1 MNRFLN
7 RVTTLF
13 LMLLSVIPLVH
24 LILCSFELEADQRLP
39 LFLLAAVLFC
49 WLVFSFL
56 PYKLPGLLLCAA
68 LTALFCFGRRE
79 LLAAQFNDILD
90 RVAVTYYLRFGSN
103 ENFTLISQ
111 VQSHTEALLIL
122 GLVMAALLGLA
133 LNSREERVFL
143 SMLVCTPVTFLC
155 LLVCGNIPAW
165 IMLCLSLSTVLLLCT
180 GRLFERDSNLG
191 RSFFVL
197 ILPVTLMLC
206 GLLTF
211 KGPASYNYDRQDRSL
226 LQLAQAFTNRLT
238 AAFNQVD
245 GEVLPVNVLTP
256 NDNGS
261 IPNEEN
267 DRWNDGAGRLD
278 VAAVTDENQLQ
289 EVLMRVTAGRDG
301 HVYLRHCSYGGYTG
315 TGWGTAPE
323 YPGGTVPN
331 FAARAVESSGMA
343 ETEEVLIELVAAGS
357 SLLYL
362 PYYTAVDFDSDAYAN
377 GSGIEYSLRHM
388 SYEGSYRVLSLPA
401 NLRDAELAYRQ
412 FVYSSY
418 LSLPESTR
426 DALLDI
432 AEENALNGDDVL
444 ESVSLVAEFVRNSA
458 VYNIDTQP
466 YPSEDYAV
474 YLLTEGTEG
483 YCVHFATAVA
493 AMYRALGIPARI
505 VSGVLAETVAD
516 TPVEVRRLNEH
527 AWVEVYLDGTG
538 WLPVEV
544 TPGSADG
551 SGEGSS
557 GQSAEAAL
565 PGGED
570 SQPTPEPLPSS
581 AEENGG
587 GASGSNSTERETV
600 TEPSPGSGES
610 APLLLIIPF
619 LLLLLA
625 IPALWYLVRRRWWK
639 RQLSGERNQ
648 AAIAIWRCARRI
660 CSFGGEMPPVIA
672 QTAQRAFYGRGL
684 AGDHELDAPRQALE
698 QLREDIYR
706 SLPWYKKL
714 IFQYLQGLK

>member
-7 RVTTLF
+7 RLSTLF

-24 LILCSFELEADQRLP
+24 LFLFSFGLEADQRLP

-49 WLVFSFL
+49 SLVFSLL

-68 LTALFCFGRRE
+68 LIVLFCIGRRE
-79 LLAAQFNDILD
+79 LLSAQFNDILD
-90 RVAVTYYLRFGSN
+90 RMAVTYYLRFGTN
-103 ENFTLISQ
+103 EEVSLISQ

-122 GLVMAALLGLA
+122 GLVLAVLLGLS

-143 SMLVCTPVTFLC
+143 SMLVCVPAALLC
-155 LLVCGNIPAW
+155 LLVNGLVPAW
-165 IMLCLSLSTVLLLCT
+165 IMLCLSLFAALLFCT
-180 GRLFERDSNLG
+180 GRIQERDGNLG

-197 ILPVTLMLC
+197 FLPAAFLLC
-206 GLLTF
+206 GLLLF
-211 KGPASYNYDRQDRSL
+211 KGPENYDYNRQPKSL
-226 LQLAQAFTNRLT
+226 TALAQDLSGSLSALFRPSE
-238 AAFNQVD
+238 
-245 GEVLPVNVLTP
+245 GETLPVSVLFPTEDGTAP
-256 NDNGS
+256 TGDS
-261 IPNEEN
+261 
-267 DRWNDGAGRLD
+267 RQSDGAGRLD
-278 VAAVTDENQLQ
+278 ASAITEEEQLQ
-289 EVLMRVTAGRDG
+289 DVLLRLTAERGG
-301 HVYLRHCSYGGYTG
+301 QLYLRRCSFGSYTG

-323 YPGGTVPN
+323 YPVGSVLN
-331 FAARAVESSGMA
+331 FAARAVENSGLA
-343 ETEEVLIELVAAGS
+343 ETEEIRIELVGDDTG
-357 SLLYL
+357 LLYL
-362 PYYTAVDFDSDAYAN
+362 PYYTGSDFDSDA
-377 GSGIEYSLRHM
+377 GIQSSERSYSLTRM
-388 SYEGSYRVLSLPA
+388 VYEGSYRALALPRE
-401 NLRDAELAYRQ
+401 LRDAELSYRQ
-412 FVYSSY
+412 FVYSNY
-418 LSLPESTR
+418 LALPESSKA
-426 DALLDI
+426 ALLAI
-432 AEENALNGDDVL
+432 AGENALQTGDVL
-444 ESVSLVAEFVRNSA
+444 ESVSRVAEFVRGSA
-458 VYNIDTQP
+458 AYNIFTQP

-483 YCVHFATAVA
+483 YCVHFATAAA
-493 AMYRALGIPARI
+493 AMYRALGIPARLVTGI
-505 VSGVLAETVAD
+505 LAEAVAG

-527 AWVEVYLDGTG
+527 AWVEVYIDGTG

-565 PGGED
+565 LGGED

-587 GASGSNSTERETV
+587 SASGSNSTERETA

-610 APLLLIIPF
+610 APLLLILPI

-714 IFQYLQGLK
+714 IFQYLHGLK

>member
-56 PYKLPGLLLCAA
+56 PYKLPGLLPCAA

-143 SMLVCTPVTFLC
+143 SMLVCIPVTLLC

-165 IMLCLSLSTVLLLCT
+165 IMLCLSLFAVLLLCT

-267 DRWNDGAGRLD
+267 DRWSDGAGRLD
-278 VAAVTDENQLQ
+278 VAAVTDEDQLQ
-289 EVLMRVTAGRDG
+289 DVLMRVTAGRDG

-323 YPGGTVPN
+323 YPGDSVPN
-331 FAARAVESSGMA
+331 FAARAVENSGVA
-343 ETEEVLIELVAAGS
+343 ETEEVRIELVAAGS

-377 GSGIEYSLRHM
+377 GSGIEYSLTHM

-412 FVYSSY
+412 FVYGSY

-483 YCVHFATAVA
+483 YCVHFATAAA
-493 AMYRALGIPARI
+493 AMYRALGIPARL

-527 AWVEVYLDGTG
+527 AWVEVYLDGIG

-544 TPGSADG
+544 TPGTLDG
-551 SGEGSS
+551 SV
-557 GQSAEAAL
+557 
-565 PGGED
+565 
-570 SQPTPEPLPSS
+570 
-581 AEENGG
+581 GG
-587 GASGSNSTERETV
+587 GREEPAETAQPDAGESQSTPV
-600 TEPSPGSGES
+600 PVPSPAPDSGNES
-610 APLLLIIPF
+610 GAERNPIRADTKQPDTGGISTQV
-619 LLLLLA
+619 LLA
-625 IPALWYLVRRRWWK
+625 LLAVLALLAAPFLWYLGRRQRWK
-639 RQLSGERNQ
+639 KQLGGERNK
-648 AAIAIWRCARRI
+648 AAISIWRCAKRI
-660 CSFGGEMPPVIA
+660 CSFGGNMPPVIA
-672 QTAQRAFYGRGL
+672 QNAQRAFYGRGL
-684 AGDHELDAPRQALE
+684 ESANELKAGRQALE
-698 QLREDIYR
+698 QLREETY
-706 SLPWYKKL
+706 STLPWHKKM
-714 IFQYLQGLK
+714 IFKYVHGLK

>member
-56 PYKLPGLLLCAA
+56 PYKLPGLLPCAA

-103 ENFTLISQ
+103 EHFTLISQ

-143 SMLVCTPVTFLC
+143 SMLVCIPVTLLC

-165 IMLCLSLSTVLLLCT
+165 IMLCLSLFAVLLLCT

-267 DRWNDGAGRLD
+267 DRWSDGAGRLD
-278 VAAVTDENQLQ
+278 VAAVTDEDQLQ
-289 EVLMRVTAGRDG
+289 DVLMRVTAGRDG

-323 YPGGTVPN
+323 YPGGSVPN
-331 FAARAVESSGMA
+331 FAARAVENSGVA
-343 ETEEVLIELVAAGS
+343 ETEEVRIELVAAGS

-377 GSGIEYSLRHM
+377 GSGIEYSLTHM

-412 FVYSSY
+412 FVYGSY

-483 YCVHFATAVA
+483 YCVHFATAAA
-493 AMYRALGIPARI
+493 AMYRALGIPARL

-527 AWVEVYLDGTG
+527 AWVEVYLDGIG

-544 TPGSADG
+544 TPGTLDG
-551 SGEGSS
+551 SV
-557 GQSAEAAL
+557 
-565 PGGED
+565 
-570 SQPTPEPLPSS
+570 
-581 AEENGG
+581 GG
-587 GASGSNSTERETV
+587 GREEPAETAQPDAGESQSTPV
-600 TEPSPGSGES
+600 PVPSPAPDSGNES
-610 APLLLIIPF
+610 GAERNPIRADTKQPDTGGISTQV
-619 LLLLLA
+619 LLA
-625 IPALWYLVRRRWWK
+625 LLAVLALLAAPFLWYLGRRQRWK
-639 RQLSGERNQ
+639 KQLGGERNK
-648 AAIAIWRCARRI
+648 AAISIWRCAKRI
-660 CSFGGEMPPVIA
+660 CSFGGNMPPVIA
-672 QTAQRAFYGRGL
+672 QNAQRAFYGRGL
-684 AGDHELDAPRQALE
+684 ESANELKAGRQALE
-698 QLREDIYR
+698 QLREETY
-706 SLPWYKKL
+706 STLPWHKKM
-714 IFQYLQGLK
+714 IFKYVHGLK

>member
-7 RVTTLF
+7 RLSTLF

-24 LILCSFELEADQRLP
+24 LFLFSFGLEADQRLP

-49 WLVFSFL
+49 SLVFSLL

-68 LTALFCFGRRE
+68 LIVLFCIGRRE
-79 LLAAQFNDILD
+79 LLSAQFNDILD
-90 RVAVTYYLRFGSN
+90 RMAVTYYLRFGTN
-103 ENFTLISQ
+103 EEVSLISQ
-111 VQSHTEALLIL
+111 VQGHTEALLIL
-122 GLVMAALLGLA
+122 GLVLAVLLGLS

-143 SMLVCTPVTFLC
+143 SMLVCVPAALLC
-155 LLVCGNIPAW
+155 LLVNGLVPAW
-165 IMLCLSLSTVLLLCT
+165 IMLCLSLFAALLFCT
-180 GRLFERDSNLG
+180 GRIQERDGNLG

-197 ILPVTLMLC
+197 FLPAAFLLC
-206 GLLTF
+206 GLLLF
-211 KGPASYNYDRQDRSL
+211 KGPENYDYNRQPKSL
-226 LQLAQAFTNRLT
+226 TALAQDLSGSLSALFRPSE
-238 AAFNQVD
+238 
-245 GEVLPVNVLTP
+245 GETLPVSVLFPTEDGTAP
-256 NDNGS
+256 TGDS
-261 IPNEEN
+261 
-267 DRWNDGAGRLD
+267 RQSDGAGRLD
-278 VAAVTDENQLQ
+278 ASAITEEEQLQ
-289 EVLMRVTAGRDG
+289 DVLLRLTAERGG
-301 HVYLRHCSYGGYTG
+301 QLYLRRCSFGSYTG

-323 YPGGTVPN
+323 YPVGSVLN
-331 FAARAVESSGMA
+331 FAARAVENSGLA
-343 ETEEVLIELVAAGS
+343 ETEEIRIDLVGNDTG
-357 SLLYL
+357 LLYL
-362 PYYTAVDFDSDAYAN
+362 PYYTGSDFDSDA
-377 GSGIEYSLRHM
+377 GIQSSERSYSLTRM
-388 SYEGSYRVLSLPA
+388 VYEGSYRALALPRE
-401 NLRDAELAYRQ
+401 LRDAELSYRQ
-412 FVYSSY
+412 FVYSNY
-418 LSLPESTR
+418 LALPESSKA
-426 DALLDI
+426 ALLAI
-432 AEENALNGDDVL
+432 AGENALQTGDVL
-444 ESVSLVAEFVRNSA
+444 ESVSRVAEFVRGSA
-458 VYNIDTQP
+458 AYNIFTQP

-483 YCVHFATAVA
+483 YCVHFATAAA
-493 AMYRALGIPARI
+493 AMYRALGIPARLVTGI
-505 VSGVLAETVAD
+505 LAEAVAG

-527 AWVEVYLDGTG
+527 AWVEVYIDGTG

-557 GQSAEAAL
+557 GQSAEPAL

-587 GASGSNSTERETV
+587 SASGSNSTERETA

-610 APLLLIIPF
+610 APLLLILPI

-714 IFQYLQGLK
+714 IFQYLHGLK

>member
-56 PYKLPGLLLCAA
+56 PYKLPGLLPCAA
-68 LTALFCFGRRE
+68 LTALFCFGRWE

-143 SMLVCTPVTFLC
+143 SMLVCIPVTLLC

-165 IMLCLSLSTVLLLCT
+165 IMLCLSLFAVLLLCT

-245 GEVLPVNVLTP
+245 GEVLPANVLTP

-267 DRWNDGAGRLD
+267 DRWSDGAGRLD
-278 VAAVTDENQLQ
+278 VAAVTDEDQLQ
-289 EVLMRVTAGRDG
+289 DVLMRVTAGRDG

-323 YPGGTVPN
+323 YPGGSVPN
-331 FAARAVESSGMA
+331 FAARAVENSGVA
-343 ETEEVLIELVAAGS
+343 ETEEVRIELVAAGS

-362 PYYTAVDFDSDAYAN
+362 PYYTAVDFDGDAYAN
-377 GSGIEYSLRHM
+377 GSSNQYSLTRM
-388 SYEGSYRVLSLPA
+388 IYEGSYRSLSLPPA
-401 NLRDAELAYRQ
+401 LRDAELAYRQ
-412 FVYSSY
+412 FVYGSY
-418 LSLPESTR
+418 LSLSESTR

-483 YCVHFATAVA
+483 YCVHFATAAA
-493 AMYRALGIPARI
+493 AMYRALGIPARL

-527 AWVEVYLDGTG
+527 AWVEVYLDGIG

-544 TPGSADG
+544 TPGTLDG
-551 SGEGSS
+551 SV
-557 GQSAEAAL
+557 
-565 PGGED
+565 
-570 SQPTPEPLPSS
+570 
-581 AEENGG
+581 GG
-587 GASGSNSTERETV
+587 GREEPAETAQPDAGESQSTPV
-600 TEPSPGSGES
+600 PVPSPAPDSGNES
-610 APLLLIIPF
+610 GAERNPIRADTKQPDTGGISTQV
-619 LLLLLA
+619 LLA
-625 IPALWYLVRRRWWK
+625 LLAVLALLAAPFLWYLGRRQRWK
-639 RQLSGERNQ
+639 KQLGGERNK
-648 AAIAIWRCARRI
+648 AAISIWRCAKRI
-660 CSFGGEMPPVIA
+660 CSFGGNMPPVIA
-672 QTAQRAFYGRGL
+672 QNAQRAFYGRGL
-684 AGDHELDAPRQALE
+684 ESANELKVGRQALE
-698 QLREDIYR
+698 QLREETY
-706 SLPWYKKL
+706 STLPWHKKM
-714 IFQYLQGLK
+714 IFKYVHGLK

>member
-24 LILCSFELEADQRLP
+24 LILCSFELDADQRLP
-39 LFLLAAVLFC
+39 LFLLMAVLFC

-56 PYKLPGLLLCAA
+56 PYKLPGLLLCAT

-103 ENFTLISQ
+103 EHFTLISQ
-111 VQSHTEALLIL
+111 VQSYTEALLIL

-155 LLVCGNIPAW
+155 LLVCVNIPVW
-165 IMLCLSLSTVLLLCT
+165 IMLCLSLFAVLLLCT

-238 AAFNQVD
+238 AAFSQVD

-261 IPNEEN
+261 IPNGEN
-267 DRWNDGAGRLD
+267 DRWSDGAGRLD

-289 EVLMRVTAGRDG
+289 DVLMRVTAGRDG

-343 ETEEVLIELVAAGS
+343 ETEEVSIELVAAGS

-377 GSGIEYSLRHM
+377 GSGIEYSLTHM

-412 FVYSSY
+412 FVYGSY

-483 YCVHFATAVA
+483 YCVHFATAAA
-493 AMYRALGIPARI
+493 AMYRALGIPARL
-505 VSGVLAETVAD
+505 VSGVLAEAVAD

-527 AWVEVYLDGTG
+527 AWVEVYLDGIG

-544 TPGSADG
+544 TPGTLDG
-551 SGEGSS
+551 SVGEGREEPAETTQPDAGES
-557 GQSAEAAL
+557 QST
-565 PGGED
+565 PVPVP
-570 SQPTPEPLPSS
+570 SPTPDSGNEPG
-581 AEENGG
+581 AELNPIRADTKQPDAGG
-587 GASGSNSTERETV
+587 KSTPV
-600 TEPSPGSGES
+600 
-610 APLLLIIPF
+610 
-619 LLLLLA
+619 LLA
-625 IPALWYLVRRRWWK
+625 LLAVPALLAAPFLWYLGRRQRWK
-639 RQLSGERNQ
+639 KQLGGERNK
-648 AAIAIWRCARRI
+648 AAISIWRCAKRI
-660 CSFGGEMPPVIA
+660 CSFGGNMPPVIA
-672 QTAQRAFYGRGL
+672 QNAQRAFYGRGL
-684 AGDHELDAPRQALE
+684 ESANELKAGRQALE
-698 QLREDIYR
+698 QLREETYAA
-706 SLPWYKKL
+706 LPWYKKMV
-714 IFQYLQGLK
+714 FKYVHGLK

>member
-56 PYKLPGLLLCAA
+56 PYKLPGLLPCAA

-143 SMLVCTPVTFLC
+143 SMLVCIPVTLLC

-165 IMLCLSLSTVLLLCT
+165 IMLCLSLFAVLLLCT

-267 DRWNDGAGRLD
+267 DRWSDGAGRLD
-278 VAAVTDENQLQ
+278 VAAVTDEDQLQ
-289 EVLMRVTAGRDG
+289 DVLMRVTAGRDG

-323 YPGGTVPN
+323 YPGGSVPN
-331 FAARAVESSGMA
+331 FAARAVENSGVA
-343 ETEEVLIELVAAGS
+343 ETEEVRIELVAAGS

-377 GSGIEYSLRHM
+377 GSGIEYSLTHM
-388 SYEGSYRVLSLPA
+388 SYEGSSRVLSLPA

-412 FVYSSY
+412 FVYGSY

-483 YCVHFATAVA
+483 YCVHFATAAA
-493 AMYRALGIPARI
+493 AMYRALGIPARL

-527 AWVEVYLDGTG
+527 AWVEVYLDGIG

-544 TPGSADG
+544 TPGTLDG
-551 SGEGSS
+551 SV
-557 GQSAEAAL
+557 
-565 PGGED
+565 
-570 SQPTPEPLPSS
+570 
-581 AEENGG
+581 GG
-587 GASGSNSTERETV
+587 GREEPAETAQPDAGESQSTPV
-600 TEPSPGSGES
+600 PVPSPAPDSGNES
-610 APLLLIIPF
+610 GAERNPIRADTKQPDTGGISTQV
-619 LLLLLA
+619 LLA
-625 IPALWYLVRRRWWK
+625 LLAVLALLAAPFLWYLGRRQRWK
-639 RQLSGERNQ
+639 KQLGGERNK
-648 AAIAIWRCARRI
+648 AAISIWRCAKRI
-660 CSFGGEMPPVIA
+660 CSFGGNMPPVIA
-672 QTAQRAFYGRGL
+672 QNAQRAFYGRGL
-684 AGDHELDAPRQALE
+684 ESANELKAGRQALE
-698 QLREDIYR
+698 QLREETY
-706 SLPWYKKL
+706 STLPWHKKM
-714 IFQYLQGLK
+714 IFKYVHGLK

>member
-56 PYKLPGLLLCAA
+56 PYKLPGLLPCAA

-143 SMLVCTPVTFLC
+143 SMLVCIPVTLLC

-165 IMLCLSLSTVLLLCT
+165 IMLCLSLFAVLLLCT

-267 DRWNDGAGRLD
+267 DRWSDGAGRLD
-278 VAAVTDENQLQ
+278 VAAVTDEDQLQ
-289 EVLMRVTAGRDG
+289 DVLMRVTAGRDG

-323 YPGGTVPN
+323 YPGGSVPN
-331 FAARAVESSGMA
+331 FAARAVENSGVA
-343 ETEEVLIELVAAGS
+343 ETEEVRIELVAAGS

-362 PYYTAVDFDSDAYAN
+362 PYYTAVDFGSDAYAN
-377 GSGIEYSLRHM
+377 GSGIEYSLTHM

-412 FVYSSY
+412 FVYGSY

-483 YCVHFATAVA
+483 YCVHFATAAA
-493 AMYRALGIPARI
+493 AMYRALGIPARL

-527 AWVEVYLDGTG
+527 AWVEVYLDGIG

-544 TPGSADG
+544 TPGTLDG
-551 SGEGSS
+551 SV
-557 GQSAEAAL
+557 
-565 PGGED
+565 
-570 SQPTPEPLPSS
+570 
-581 AEENGG
+581 GG
-587 GASGSNSTERETV
+587 GREEPAETAQPDAGESQSTPV
-600 TEPSPGSGES
+600 PVPSPAPDSGNES
-610 APLLLIIPF
+610 GAERNPIRADTKQPDTGGISTQV
-619 LLLLLA
+619 LLA
-625 IPALWYLVRRRWWK
+625 LLAVLALLAAPFLWYLGRRQRWK
-639 RQLSGERNQ
+639 KQLGGERNK
-648 AAIAIWRCARRI
+648 AAISIWRCAKRI
-660 CSFGGEMPPVIA
+660 CSFGGNMPPVIA
-672 QTAQRAFYGRGL
+672 QNAQRAFYGRGL
-684 AGDHELDAPRQALE
+684 ESANELKAGRQALE
-698 QLREDIYR
+698 QLREETY
-706 SLPWYKKL
+706 STLPWHKKM
-714 IFQYLQGLK
+714 IFKYVHGLK

>member
-7 RVTTLF
+7 RLSTLF

-24 LILCSFELEADQRLP
+24 LFLFSFGLEADQRLP

-49 WLVFSFL
+49 SLVFSLL

-68 LTALFCFGRRE
+68 LIVLFCIGRRE
-79 LLAAQFNDILD
+79 LLSVQFNDILD
-90 RVAVTYYLRFGSN
+90 RMAVTYYLRFGTN
-103 ENFTLISQ
+103 EEVSLISQ

-122 GLVMAALLGLA
+122 GLVLAVLLGLS

-143 SMLVCTPVTFLC
+143 SMLVCVPAALLC
-155 LLVCGNIPAW
+155 LLVNGLVPAW
-165 IMLCLSLSTVLLLCT
+165 IMLCLSLFAALLFCT
-180 GRLFERDSNLG
+180 GRIQERDGNLG

-197 ILPVTLMLC
+197 FLPAAFLLC
-206 GLLTF
+206 GLLLF
-211 KGPASYNYDRQDRSL
+211 KGPENYDYNRQPKSL
-226 LQLAQAFTNRLT
+226 TALAQDLSGSLSALFRPSE
-238 AAFNQVD
+238 
-245 GEVLPVNVLTP
+245 GETLPVSVLFPT
-256 NDNGS
+256 
-261 IPNEEN
+261 E
-267 DRWNDGAGRLD
+267 DGTAPTGDSRQSDSAGRLD
-278 VAAVTDENQLQ
+278 ASAVTEEEQLQ
-289 EVLMRVTAGRDG
+289 DVLLRLTAERGG
-301 HVYLRHCSYGGYTG
+301 QLYLRRCSFGSYTG

-323 YPGGTVPN
+323 YPVGSVLN
-331 FAARAVESSGMA
+331 FAARAVENSGLA
-343 ETEEVLIELVAAGS
+343 ETEEVRIELVGDDTG
-357 SLLYL
+357 LMYL
-362 PYYTAVDFDSDAYAN
+362 PYYTDSDFDSDA
-377 GSGIEYSLRHM
+377 GIQSSDRSYSLTRM
-388 SYEGSYRVLSLPA
+388 VYEGSYRALALPRE
-401 NLRDAELAYRQ
+401 LRDAELSYRQ
-412 FVYSSY
+412 FVYSNY
-418 LSLPESTR
+418 LALPESSKA
-426 DALLDI
+426 ALLAI
-432 AEENALNGDDVL
+432 AGENALQTGDVL
-444 ESVSLVAEFVRNSA
+444 ESVSRVAEFVRSSA
-458 VYNIDTQP
+458 AYNIHTQP

-483 YCVHFATAVA
+483 YCVHFATAAA
-493 AMYRALGIPARI
+493 AMYRALGIPARLVTGI
-505 VSGVLAETVAD
+505 LAEAVAG

-527 AWVEVYLDGTG
+527 AWVEVYIDGTG

-551 SGEGSS
+551 NGEGSS
-557 GQSAEAAL
+557 GQSAEPAL

-581 AEENGG
+581 AEENGD
-587 GASGSNSTERETV
+587 GASGSNSTERETA

-610 APLLLIIPF
+610 APLLLILPI

-639 RQLSGERNQ
+639 RQLSGERNK

-684 AGDHELDAPRQALE
+684 ADDHELDAPRQALE

-714 IFQYLQGLK
+714 IFQYLHGLK

>member
-56 PYKLPGLLLCAA
+56 PYKLPGLLPCAA

-133 LNSREERVFL
+133 LNSKEERVFL
-143 SMLVCTPVTFLC
+143 SMLVCIPVTLLC

-165 IMLCLSLSTVLLLCT
+165 IMLCLSLFAVLLLCT

-267 DRWNDGAGRLD
+267 DRWSDGAGRLD
-278 VAAVTDENQLQ
+278 VAAVTDEDQLQ
-289 EVLMRVTAGRDG
+289 DVLMRVTAGRDG

-323 YPGGTVPN
+323 YPGGSVPN
-331 FAARAVESSGMA
+331 FAARAVENSGVA
-343 ETEEVLIELVAAGS
+343 ETEEVRIELVAAGS

-377 GSGIEYSLRHM
+377 GSGIEYSLTHM
-388 SYEGSYRVLSLPA
+388 SYEGSSRVLSLPA

-412 FVYSSY
+412 FVYGSY

-483 YCVHFATAVA
+483 YCVHFATAAA
-493 AMYRALGIPARI
+493 AMYRALGIPARL

-527 AWVEVYLDGTG
+527 AWVEVYLDGIG

-544 TPGSADG
+544 TPGTLDG
-551 SGEGSS
+551 SV
-557 GQSAEAAL
+557 
-565 PGGED
+565 
-570 SQPTPEPLPSS
+570 
-581 AEENGG
+581 GG
-587 GASGSNSTERETV
+587 GREEPAETAQPDAGESQSTPV
-600 TEPSPGSGES
+600 PVPSPAPDSGNES
-610 APLLLIIPF
+610 GAERNPIRADTKQPDTGGISTQV
-619 LLLLLA
+619 LLA
-625 IPALWYLVRRRWWK
+625 LLAVLALLAAPFLWYLGRRQRWK
-639 RQLSGERNQ
+639 KQLGGERNK
-648 AAIAIWRCARRI
+648 AAISIWRCAKRI
-660 CSFGGEMPPVIA
+660 CSFGGNMPPVIA
-672 QTAQRAFYGRGL
+672 QNAQRAFYGRGL
-684 AGDHELDAPRQALE
+684 ESANELKAGRQALE
-698 QLREDIYR
+698 QLREETY
-706 SLPWYKKL
+706 STLPWHKKM
-714 IFQYLQGLK
+714 IFKYVHGLK

>member
-56 PYKLPGLLLCAA
+56 PYKLPGLLPCAA

-143 SMLVCTPVTFLC
+143 SMLVCIPVTLLC

-165 IMLCLSLSTVLLLCT
+165 IMLCLSLFAVLLLCT

-267 DRWNDGAGRLD
+267 DRWSDGAGRLD
-278 VAAVTDENQLQ
+278 VAAVTDEDQLQ
-289 EVLMRVTAGRDG
+289 DVLMRVTAGRDG

-323 YPGGTVPN
+323 YPGGSVPN
-331 FAARAVESSGMA
+331 FAARAVENSGVA
-343 ETEEVLIELVAAGS
+343 ETEEVRIELVAAGS

-377 GSGIEYSLRHM
+377 GSGIEYSLTHM

-412 FVYSSY
+412 FVYGSY

-483 YCVHFATAVA
+483 YCVHFATAAA
-493 AMYRALGIPARI
+493 AMYRALGIPARL

-527 AWVEVYLDGTG
+527 AWVEVYLDGIG

-544 TPGSADG
+544 TPGTLDG
-551 SGEGSS
+551 SV
-557 GQSAEAAL
+557 
-565 PGGED
+565 
-570 SQPTPEPLPSS
+570 
-581 AEENGG
+581 GG
-587 GASGSNSTERETV
+587 GREEPAETAQPDAGESQSTPV
-600 TEPSPGSGES
+600 PVPSPAPDSGNES
-610 APLLLIIPF
+610 GAERNPIRADTKQPDTGGISTQV
-619 LLLLLA
+619 LLA
-625 IPALWYLVRRRWWK
+625 LLAVLALLAAPFLWYLGRRQRWK
-639 RQLSGERNQ
+639 KQLGGERNK
-648 AAIAIWRCARRI
+648 AAISIWRCAKRI
-660 CSFGGEMPPVIA
+660 CSFGGNMPPVIA
-672 QTAQRAFYGRGL
+672 QNAQRAFYGRGL
-684 AGDHELDAPRQALE
+684 ESANELKAGRQALE
-698 QLREDIYR
+698 QLREETY
-706 SLPWYKKL
+706 STLPWHKKM
-714 IFQYLQGLK
+714 IFKYVHGLK

>member
-7 RVTTLF
+7 RLSTLF

-24 LILCSFELEADQRLP
+24 LFLFSFGLEADQRLP

-49 WLVFSFL
+49 SLVFSLL

-68 LTALFCFGRRE
+68 LIVLFCIGRRE
-79 LLAAQFNDILD
+79 LLSAQFNDILD
-90 RVAVTYYLRFGSN
+90 RMAVTYYLRFGTN
-103 ENFTLISQ
+103 EEVSLISQ

-122 GLVMAALLGLA
+122 GLVLAVLLGLS

-143 SMLVCTPVTFLC
+143 SMLVCMPAALLC
-155 LLVCGNIPAW
+155 LLVNGLVPAW
-165 IMLCLSLSTVLLLCT
+165 IMLCLSLFAALLFCT
-180 GRLFERDSNLG
+180 GRIQERDGNLG

-197 ILPVTLMLC
+197 FLPAAFLLC
-206 GLLTF
+206 GLLLF
-211 KGPASYNYDRQDRSL
+211 KGPENYDYNRQPKSL
-226 LQLAQAFTNRLT
+226 TALAQDLSGSLSALFRPSEGDT
-238 AAFNQVD
+238 
-245 GEVLPVNVLTP
+245 LPVSVLFPTEDGTAP
-256 NDNGS
+256 TGDS
-261 IPNEEN
+261 
-267 DRWNDGAGRLD
+267 RQSDGAGRLD
-278 VAAVTDENQLQ
+278 ASAITEEEQLQ
-289 EVLMRVTAGRDG
+289 DVLLRLTAERGG
-301 HVYLRHCSYGGYTG
+301 QLYLRRCSFGSYTG

-323 YPGGTVPN
+323 YPVGSVLN
-331 FAARAVESSGMA
+331 FAARAVENSGLG
-343 ETEEVLIELVAAGS
+343 ETEEIRIELVGDDTG
-357 SLLYL
+357 LLYL
-362 PYYTAVDFDSDAYAN
+362 PYYTVLDFDSDA
-377 GSGIEYSLRHM
+377 GIQSSERSYSLTRM
-388 SYEGSYRVLSLPA
+388 VYEGSYRALALPRE
-401 NLRDAELAYRQ
+401 LRDAELSYRQ
-412 FVYSSY
+412 FVYSNY
-418 LSLPESTR
+418 LALPESSKA
-426 DALLDI
+426 ALLAI
-432 AEENALNGDDVL
+432 AGENALQTGDVL
-444 ESVSLVAEFVRNSA
+444 ESVSRVAEFVRGSA
-458 VYNIDTQP
+458 AYNIHTQP

-483 YCVHFATAVA
+483 YCVHFATAAA
-493 AMYRALGIPARI
+493 AMYRALGIPARLVTGI
-505 VSGVLAETVAD
+505 LAEAVAG

-527 AWVEVYLDGTG
+527 AWVEVYIDGTG

-557 GQSAEAAL
+557 GQSAEPAL

-581 AEENGG
+581 AEESGG
-587 GASGSNSTERETV
+587 GASGSNSTERETA

-610 APLLLIIPF
+610 APLLLILPI

-625 IPALWYLVRRRWWK
+625 IPALWYLVRRRRWK

-648 AAIAIWRCARRI
+648 AAIAIWRCARRL

-714 IFQYLQGLK
+714 IFQYLHGLK

>member
-24 LILCSFELEADQRLP
+24 LILCSFELDADQRLP

-56 PYKLPGLLLCAA
+56 PYKLPGLLLCAT

-103 ENFTLISQ
+103 EHFTLISQ

-165 IMLCLSLSTVLLLCT
+165 IMLCLSLFAVLLLCT

-238 AAFNQVD
+238 AAFSQVD

-261 IPNEEN
+261 IPNGEN

-289 EVLMRVTAGRDG
+289 DVLMRVTAGRDG

-315 TGWGTAPE
+315 TSWGTAPE

-343 ETEEVLIELVAAGS
+343 ETEEVRIELVAAGS

-483 YCVHFATAVA
+483 YCVHFATAAA
-493 AMYRALGIPARI
+493 AMYRALGIPARL
-505 VSGVLAETVAD
+505 VSGVLAEAVAD

-527 AWVEVYLDGTG
+527 AWVEVYLDGIG

-544 TPGSADG
+544 TPGTLDG
-551 SGEGSS
+551 SVGEGREEPAETTQPDAGES
-557 GQSAEAAL
+557 QS
-565 PGGED
+565 
-570 SQPTPEPLPSS
+570 TPVP
-581 AEENGG
+581 
-587 GASGSNSTERETV
+587 V
-600 TEPSPGSGES
+600 PSPAPDSGNEPGAELNPIRADTKQPDAGGKS
-610 APLLLIIPF
+610 TPV
-619 LLLLLA
+619 LLA
-625 IPALWYLVRRRWWK
+625 LLAVLALLAAPFLWYLGRRQRWK
-639 RQLSGERNQ
+639 KQLGGERNK
-648 AAIAIWRCARRI
+648 AAISIWRCAKRI
-660 CSFGGEMPPVIA
+660 CSFGGNMPPVIA
-672 QTAQRAFYGRGL
+672 QNAQRAFYGRGL
-684 AGDHELDAPRQALE
+684 TGDHELDAPRQALE
-698 QLREDIYR
+698 QLREAIYR

-714 IFQYLQGLK
+714 IFQFIHGLK

>member
-56 PYKLPGLLLCAA
+56 PYKLPGLLPCAA
-68 LTALFCFGRRE
+68 LTALFCFGRWE

-143 SMLVCTPVTFLC
+143 SMLVCIPVTLLC

-165 IMLCLSLSTVLLLCT
+165 IMLCLSLFAVLLLCT

-267 DRWNDGAGRLD
+267 DRWSDGAGRLD
-278 VAAVTDENQLQ
+278 VAAVTDEDQLQ
-289 EVLMRVTAGRDG
+289 DVLMRVTAGRDG

-323 YPGGTVPN
+323 YPGGSVPN
-331 FAARAVESSGMA
+331 FAARAVENSGVA
-343 ETEEVLIELVAAGS
+343 ETEEVRIELVAAGS

-377 GSGIEYSLRHM
+377 GSGIEYSLTHM

-412 FVYSSY
+412 FVYGSY

-483 YCVHFATAVA
+483 YCVHFATAAA
-493 AMYRALGIPARI
+493 AMYRALGIPARL

-527 AWVEVYLDGTG
+527 AWVEVYLDGIG

-544 TPGSADG
+544 TPGTLDG
-551 SGEGSS
+551 SV
-557 GQSAEAAL
+557 
-565 PGGED
+565 
-570 SQPTPEPLPSS
+570 
-581 AEENGG
+581 GG
-587 GASGSNSTERETV
+587 GREEPAETAQPDAGESQSTPV
-600 TEPSPGSGES
+600 PVPSPAPDSGNES
-610 APLLLIIPF
+610 GAERNPIRADTKQPDTGGISTQV
-619 LLLLLA
+619 LLA
-625 IPALWYLVRRRWWK
+625 LLAVLALLAAPFLWYLGRRQRWK
-639 RQLSGERNQ
+639 KQLGGERNK
-648 AAIAIWRCARRI
+648 AAISIWRCAKRI
-660 CSFGGEMPPVIA
+660 CSFGGNMPPVIA
-672 QTAQRAFYGRGL
+672 QNAQRAFYGRGL
-684 AGDHELDAPRQALE
+684 ESANELKAGRQALE
-698 QLREDIYR
+698 QLREETY
-706 SLPWYKKL
+706 STLPWHKKM
-714 IFQYLQGLK
+714 IFKYVHGLK